1 MTKVVTLS
9 RSSPITIETDLVW
22 RLIAPTA
29 RSVPTTITST
39 FMRTISVADLRHL
52 LCLGGGRRK
61 NEVES
66 NNDREPDQPHGHLL
80 GGGWL
85 GGSLAEPARN
95 STSTESPRRSCRHFA
110 VRYRVC
116 VRVIPAAFA
125 ASSYF
130 ATDSACL
137 PA

>member
-39 FMRTISVADLRHL
+39 FLRTSSVADLRHL

-61 NEVES
+61 NEDEGEH
-66 NNDREPDQPHGHLL
+66 EPDQPHGHLVETA
-80 GGGWL
+80 GGESSRTL
-85 GGSLAEPARN
+85 RRAPAPTMAHRGG
-95 STSTESPRRSCRHFA
+95 A
-110 VRYRVC
+110 V
-116 VRVIPAAFA
+116 P
-125 ASSYF
+125 
-130 ATDSACL
+130 SA
-137 PA
+137 